1 MRSFV
6 HERSYGSVKV
16 YWLDLEA
23 LIEALRAI
31 AARLASFHP
40 EIARVVLFGSVA
52 DCTATPPSDA
62 DLLLV
67 VRGAKE
73 PWHQRLAPYQAHF
86 ADLAFPVDLFVYA
99 PEEVNRLPLARR
111 AAEEGLDLVAAR

>member
-86 ADLAFPVDLFVYA
+86 ADLAFPVDLFVYT
-99 PEEVNRLPLARR
+99 PEEVKRLPLARR